1 MELVLTA
8 ALVVAAIG
16 IVWFVSQL
24 GFFWAV
30 FALILSL
37 GALIFIILRQR
48 AAVREEH
55 LYDQTPSVTSI
66 RQPLTP
72 MEYSYRSNLD
82 IPFFSFES
90 QNYGKKTPR
99 KRVRGIPIDRF
110 IEFESRTETLLE
122 EMRALRTQMDSMHQ
136 RLVTESPERLDSSTA
151 PSSNATT
158 AQTANPATS
167 SNFDVTRAAQPRFD
181 TTATTQPKKFKEQIQ
196 RLQTEFRLPL
206 TKRTRVAN
214 RPSNQ
219 PRRPSIFDEIGNL
232 CGSCGG
238 PLKNYQCVDRC
249 DPLSQ

>member
-1 MELVLTA
+1 MELVLSA
-8 ALVVAAIG
+8 ALVIAAIG

-37 GALIFIILRQR
+37 GALIFVILRQR
-48 AAVREEH
+48 AVVREEH
-55 LYDQTPSVTSI
+55 LYDQTPSVSSI
-66 RQPLTP
+66 RQTLTP

-110 IEFESRTETLLE
+110 IEFESKTDNLLE
-122 EMRALRTQMDSMHQ
+122 EIQ
-136 RLVTESPERLDSSTA
+136 RLRSQLDLVKDHIVSNSQ
-151 PSSNATT
+151 PSDPTT
-158 AQTANPATS
+158 TS
-167 SNFDVTRAAQPRFD
+167 SSATASQGLDTPTAEVVLREIKPNFD
-181 TTATTQPKKFKEQIQ
+181 TTELAAKPTKAKDQLRKFQS
-196 RLQTEFRLPL
+196 EFRLPL
-206 TKRTRVAN
+206 IRREKLEIR
-214 RPSNQ
+214 Q
-219 PRRPSIFDEIGNL
+219 PEPMSQSAIYDDIGNV

-238 PLKNYQCVDRC
+238 RLKNYQCADRC